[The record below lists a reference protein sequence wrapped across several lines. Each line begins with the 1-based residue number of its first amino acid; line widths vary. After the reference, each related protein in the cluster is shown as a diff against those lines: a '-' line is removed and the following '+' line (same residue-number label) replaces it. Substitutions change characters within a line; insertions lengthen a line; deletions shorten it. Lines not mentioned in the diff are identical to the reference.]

1 LLKEET
7 ITGLNQMY
15 ALLKKNL
22 IKMQVLATSHKAV
35 TNKGTSSQGL
45 NFHKVLYL
53 PEEMITVRTLCLLK
67 CRAAKKF
74 KTSMFNIALVWKMP
88 TSNFTFEEVVTS
100 SDLCLAVPVKV
111 QDYLR
116 VLGGELA
123 RDENDNSRV

>member
-1 LLKEET
+1 
-7 ITGLNQMY
+7 MY
-15 ALLKKNL
+15 ALLKNNL

-74 KTSMFNIALVWKMP
+74 KTSMFKIALVWKML
-88 TSNFTFEEVVTS
+88 TSNFNFEEVITT